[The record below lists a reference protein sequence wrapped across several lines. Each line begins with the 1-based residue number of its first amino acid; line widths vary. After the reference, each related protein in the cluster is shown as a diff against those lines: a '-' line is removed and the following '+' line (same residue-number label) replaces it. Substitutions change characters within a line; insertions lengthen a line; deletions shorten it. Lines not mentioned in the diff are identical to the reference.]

1 MNKKEIILLSVIVM
15 FLGLFIFIFYKNN
28 NEKTDEFYVK
38 VKESFTNSS
47 LVEPLHN
54 EKIYETYPVLQID
67 LGNLKEE
74 DIIKV
79 KTNGEVLE
87 TYPPVVKVE
96 NYEFIINNDIT
107 TTMNIEEIT
116 TKKIDNKTT
125 TKVNIKST
133 NTTTK
138 IVTTIPTT
146 KITTTKQ
153 VTTTV
158 RTTTTTKNNTSKD
171 NIVLAELNNNVKF
184 LENSKND
191 KKLSEK
197 AKDYFISAVDFIFY
211 DKDIKGVYFK
221 DLTNSAKLKVISL
234 ALKMDNLIE
243 KHYPEYKENISSSY
257 KNVKTKLV
265 ELYLDKTSEY
275 CAKEGNEKVCEQ
287 AKWDFQ
293 ELKKAYGIT
302 WEFIKD
308 LGSKGLTKLKEWY
321 EVYSGK

>member
-1 MNKKEIILLSVIVM
+1 MNKKEIILLSVIVI
-15 FLGLFIFIFYKNN
+15 FLGLFTFIFYKNN
-28 NEKTDEFYVK
+28 NQKTDEFYVK
-38 VKESFTNSS
+38 VTESFANSS

-54 EKIYETYPVLQID
+54 EKIYENYPVLQID
-67 LGNLKEE
+67 LGNLKEG
-74 DIIKV
+74 DIIKI

-96 NYEFIINNDIT
+96 DYEFIINNDIT
-107 TTMNIEEIT
+107 TTKNEENT
-116 TKKIDNKTT
+116 TKKVDNKTT
-125 TKVNIKST
+125 IKASNVTSVNT
-133 NTTTK
+133 
-138 IVTTIPTT
+138 TT

-153 VTTTV
+153 ITTTV
-158 RTTTTTKNNTSKD
+158 KTTTTIKNNSSKD
-171 NIVLAELNNNVKF
+171 NIVLTELNNNVTF

-191 KKLSEK
+191 KKLGEK

-221 DLTNSAKLKVISL
+221 DLTSSAKLKVISL
-234 ALKMDNLIE
+234 TLKLDNLIE

-287 AKWDFQ
+287 AKFDFQ

-302 WEFIKD
+302 WEFIKN

>member
-1 MNKKEIILLSVIVM
+1 MNKKEIILLSVIVI
-15 FLGLFIFIFYKNN
+15 FLGLFTFIFYKINN
-28 NEKTDEFYVK
+28 KKTNEFYVK
-38 VKESFTNSS
+38 VTESFANSS

-54 EKIYETYPVLQID
+54 EKIYETHPVLQID
-67 LGNLKEE
+67 LGNLKEG
-74 DIIKV
+74 DIIKI

-96 NYEFIINNDIT
+96 DYEFIINNDIT
-107 TTMNIEEIT
+107 TTTKNEENT
-116 TKKIDNKTT
+116 TKKVDNKTT
-125 TKVNIKST
+125 TKASNVTSK

-138 IVTTIPTT
+138 I
-146 KITTTKQ
+146 ITTN
-153 VTTTV
+153 TTT
-158 RTTTTTKNNTSKD
+158 RTTTSKQATTTTIKNNTSKD
-171 NIVLAELNNNVKF
+171 NIALTELNNNVTF

-191 KKLSEK
+191 KKLGEK
-197 AKDYFISAVDFIFY
+197 AKEYFISAVDFIFY

-221 DLTNSAKLKVISL
+221 DLTSSAKLKVISL
-234 ALKMDNLIE
+234 TLKLDNLIE

-275 CAKEGNEKVCEQ
+275 CAKEGNEKVCKQ
-287 AKWDFQ
+287 AKFDFQ

-302 WEFIKD
+302 WEFIKN